1 MHTSPGQLLSISFK
15 KIKAGVCGLGT
26 RHATPELGGCFSAGA
41 QRAQSLTGSAVV
53 CALRSP
59 QGQGH
64 PGPPQP
70 APPFP
75 CQDASEPPPQSGFP
89 MPFGAEFSRKLDVLR
104 MSVTPGALRVH
115 GPVPGGGPGPG
126 PLPTCG
132 CRPPSSF
139 PPSPGGSGAPPAVLK
154 GAMPLPLRAP
164 AKAASLLD
172 PRRPLDSH
180 LGTRHVLG
188 NKYA

>member
-1 MHTSPGQLLSISFK
+1 MGDGGRGMRPQNLEAVSLRERSALRASPAAPWCAPSGPLK
-15 KIKAGVCGLGT
+15 VRAT
-26 RHATPELGGCFSAGA
+26 R
-41 QRAQSLTGSAVV
+41 
-53 CALRSP
+53 ALRSP
-59 QGQGH
+59 RRPSRARTPRSPRPNLGSQC
-64 PGPPQP
+64 P
-70 APPFP
+70 
-75 CQDASEPPPQSGFP
+75 SGRSFL
-89 MPFGAEFSRKLDVLR
+89 ERLDVLR

>member
-15 KIKAGVCGLGT
+15 KIKAGVCGGRGA
-26 RHATPELGGCFSAGA
+26 RHATPELRGCFSAGA
-41 QRAQSLTGSAVV
+41 QRAQSLTR
-53 CALRSP
+53 ALRSP
-59 QGQGH
+59 RRPSRARTPRSPRLN
-64 PGPPQP
+64 PGSQCP
-70 APPFP
+70 
-75 CQDASEPPPQSGFP
+75 SGRSFL
-89 MPFGAEFSRKLDVLR
+89 ERLDVLR